1 MALGGAGLL
10 ASFFHLGRPERAWRT
25 ASMWRTSWLSREVIV
40 LPAFL
45 ALTLAYAL
53 THARAHESALVLG
66 AVAAAAALALL
77 LCTGMIYAC
86 IRFLGE
92 RATPLTSI
100 NFALLG
106 CANGFTLAAAIAALA
121 SSERVRFFAVW
132 AVAFRLL
139 ALIGRAAAW
148 RRNARWVPK
157 STLQTAI
164 GIKRR
169 HIEQK
174 SQGFMGGSF
183 NTPEFLH
190 GRSEGALSRL
200 RKLCLACAFGL
211 PLALLLTA
219 LVTVLAA
226 APATV
231 LVSAALLQYL
241 GLLAERRL
249 FFAAAKHPQN
259 LYYQRMAWARRCL
272 DAARHRARAPAAAGR
287 EPCAASLSRRTP
299 SARCCWCSSRPG
311 RRLARSR

>member
-1 MALGGAGLL
+1 M
-10 ASFFHLGRPERAWRT
+10 
-25 ASMWRTSWLSREVIV
+25 
-40 LPAFL
+40 PA
-45 ALTLAYAL
+45 
-53 THARAHESALVLG
+53 RMSQPWCWVLG
-66 AVAAAAALALL
+66 AVAAAAALALF

-121 SSERVRFFAVW
+121 SSEHVRFFAVW

-164 GIKRR
+164 GIRRR

-183 NTPEFLH
+183 NTPEFFH

-200 RKLCLACAFGL
+200 RKLCLAGAFGL

-231 LVSAALLQYL
+231 LVSAALLQ
-241 GLLAERRL
+241 
-249 FFAAAKHPQN
+249 
-259 LYYQRMAWARRCL
+259 
-272 DAARHRARAPAAAGR
+272 
-287 EPCAASLSRRTP
+287 
-299 SARCCWCSSRPG
+299 
-311 RRLARSR
+311 